1 MTMHGEEERIFST
14 TDSQVFNL
22 EGSYVFNNG
31 SLNSM
36 RYFYRNS
43 DYSFTEQH
51 EEEDHDDEDH
61 DEDHDEHG
69 HEEGPTLFSN
79 DSDEF
84 GLILDFGDDSL
95 SQKLVL
101 QNMNED
107 VSIIGAEAFMNPVDS
122 TEKMIGYYVGTSLM
136 GLDLHLGIRHDRLNR
151 QGTVTHAHEE
161 EHHDEDHDEDH
172 DEEEEMESYDIDRNE
187 TSMALSIDSML
198 NENTTLTLGLASVKR
213 APSAVELFMNGEHL
227 ATGRFE
233 VGDVTLESE
242 TSNNIDLRFDY
253 ESNGFFAN
261 ATIFRNDVADYIY
274 LRDETEEEHE
284 MHAEDDHDGHED
296 HDDHDDHGGLI
307 LSNYMQKD
315 AEFSGYE
322 LELGRSISLNDGSMT
337 FSYGM
342 DYVNAKFKDRTYVP
356 RINPRRHILSMSY
369 AKDSTNASLTLR
381 NVKSQ
386 TKLSLNETPTE
397 SYNMLDLKLSQR
409 IPIFYG
415 DSEMV
420 VTLFA
425 KNLLDE
431 AARNHS
437 SFVKDEVPLPGRNI
451 GLRFNMRF

>member
-1 MTMHGEEERIFST
+1 M
-14 TDSQVFNL
+14 L
-22 EGSYVFNNG
+22 P
-31 SLNSM
+31 
-36 RYFYRNS
+36 
-43 DYSFTEQH
+43 
-51 EEEDHDDEDH
+51 EDDLDEDH
-61 DEDHDEHG
+61 EDHE
-69 HEEGPTLFSN
+69 
-79 DSDEF
+79 
-84 GLILDFGDDSL
+84 
-95 SQKLVL
+95 
-101 QNMNED
+101 
-107 VSIIGAEAFMNPVDS
+107 
-122 TEKMIGYYVGTSLM
+122 
-136 GLDLHLGIRHDRLNR
+136 
-151 QGTVTHAHEE
+151 
-161 EHHDEDHDEDH
+161 
-172 DEEEEMESYDIDRNE
+172 
-187 TSMALSIDSML
+187 
-198 NENTTLTLGLASVKR
+198 
-213 APSAVELFMNGEHL
+213 
-227 ATGRFE
+227 
-233 VGDVTLESE
+233 
-242 TSNNIDLRFDY
+242 
-253 ESNGFFAN
+253 
-261 ATIFRNDVADYIY
+261 
-274 LRDETEEEHE
+274 
-284 MHAEDDHDGHED
+284 DHDGHE
-296 HDDHDDHGGLI
+296 DHDDHGGLI